1 MKIRVK
7 LFALTQ
13 DLAGCEEVSLDLEK
27 PVTVGSIRKSLG
39 ETFTVLQPVL
49 GSCAFAVN
57 NEYALNAV
65 EVEETDEI
73 ACLPPVSGG

>member
-13 DLAGCEEVSLDLEK
+13 DLAGREEVALELTE
-27 PVTVGSIRKSLG
+27 PVTVGTIRQCLG
-39 ETFTVLQPVL
+39 ESIPALQPVL

-57 NEYALNAV
+57 NEYALNAA
-65 EVEETDEI
+65 EVQETDEV

>member
-1 MKIRVK
+1 MIVRVK

-13 DLAGCEEVSLDLEK
+13 DLAGCEEVSLDLEE
-27 PVTVGSIRKSLG
+27 PVTVGAIRKNLG
-39 ETFTVLQPVL
+39 ESVEVLQPVL

-57 NEYALNAV
+57 NEYALDSV
-65 EVEETDEI
+65 MVQETDEV

>member
-13 DLAGCEEVSLDLEK
+13 DLAGCEEVSLDLK
-27 PVTVGSIRKSLG
+27 QPVTVGAIRQALGDSITAL
-39 ETFTVLQPVL
+39 EPVL

-57 NEYALNAV
+57 NEYAVNAV
-65 EVEETDEI
+65 VVTDTDEV

>member
-1 MKIRVK
+1 MIVRVK

-13 DLAGCEEVSLDLEK
+13 DLAGREEVSLDLAE
-27 PVTVGSIRKSLG
+27 PVTVGAIRQSLG
-39 ETFTVLQPVL
+39 ESIPALQPVL

-65 EVEETDEI
+65 EVQETDVI

>member
-13 DLAGCEEVSLDLEK
+13 DLAGCEEVSLDLEE
-27 PVTVGSIRKSLG
+27 PITVGAIRNKLG
-39 ETFTVLQPVL
+39 ETIEALQPVL
-49 GSCAFAVN
+49 ASCAFAVN
-57 NEYALNAV
+57 NEYAVNTV
-65 EVEETDEI
+65 EVQETDEI

>member
-13 DLAGCEEVSLDLEK
+13 DLAGREAVSLDLDE
-27 PVTVGSIRKSLG
+27 PVTVGAIRQSLG
-39 ETFTVLQPVL
+39 ATIPALQPVL

-57 NEYALNAV
+57 NEYALNSV
-65 EVEETDEI
+65 EVHETDEV

>member
-1 MKIRVK
+1 MKISVK

-13 DLAGCEEVSLDLEK
+13 DLAGCEEVSLDLK
-27 PVTVGSIRKSLG
+27 HPVTVGAIREGLGNSIKAL
-39 ETFTVLQPVL
+39 EPIL

-57 NEYALNAV
+57 NEYAVNAV
-65 EVEETDEI
+65 VVSEGDEV